1 MNENLIE
8 KELEILRDAVKNAE
22 KNLKQK
28 IINTPDIKNIINIVE
43 QFIIKKKLICYG
55 GTAINNIISA
65 EDQFY
70 DKTLEI
76 PDYDFFSDNAMEDAI
91 ELADIYYNNGY
102 EEVEAKAG
110 VHHGTYKVFVNF
122 IPIADITSISDTLYT
137 SLKKDAISVSNI
149 LYCPPNF
156 LRMLMYLELSRPSGN
171 ISRWEKVLK
180 RLTLLNKNYPL
191 KSKKCD
197 EIDIQRPYESNEDS
211 EHLYETIRNSF
222 IDQGLVFFGG
232 YANALY
238 SKYMP
243 KKIKTSLKKIPDFDV
258 LSEDPE
264 KTLLILKERLKTEGF
279 KKVKTKRH
287 EGMWEILSGHYEVTV
302 GNETVAFIYEPIA
315 CHSYN
320 IISES
325 GKKIKI
331 ATIDTMLSFYLTF
344 IYANKPYYDPQRIL
358 CMCQHLFDVQQS
370 NRLKQKGLLKR
381 FSIECYGNQKTI
393 ENMRSEK
400 NKKYNEL
407 KNKKKSREYNQW
419 FLNYRP
425 SNSKKGS
432 LKDVSVKKPKSN
444 SKSKSKSK
452 SKSDNNMDEISNI
465 LYSSE
470 KVKSKSVKKKPK
482 KAKKAKKKTKKKG
495 LFFTNS
501 LFHF

>member
-8 KELEILRDAVKNAE
+8 KELEILREAVKNAE
-22 KNLKQK
+22 KNVKQK

-43 QFIIKKKLICYG
+43 KFISKKKLICYG
-55 GTAINNIISA
+55 GTAINNIISS

-70 DKTLEI
+70 DKTLDI
-76 PDYDFFSDNAMEDAI
+76 PDYDFFSDNALEDAI
-91 ELADIYYNNGY
+91 ELADLYYNSGY
-102 EEVEAKAG
+102 DEVEAKAG

-122 IPIADITSISDTLYT
+122 IPIADITSISETLYL
-137 SLKKDAISVSNI
+137 SLKKEAISVSNI

-191 KSKKCD
+191 KSKKCF
-197 EIDIQRPYESNEDS
+197 EIDIQRPYESKEDP
-211 EHLYETIRNSF
+211 EYLYETIRNSF
-222 IDQGLVFFGG
+222 IDQGVVFFGG

-258 LSEDPE
+258 LSEDPD
-264 KTLLILKERLKTEGF
+264 KTLIILKERLKTEGF
-279 KKVKTKRH
+279 KKIKIIKH
-287 EGMWEILSGHYEVTV
+287 EGMWEILSSHYEIMV
-302 GNETVAFIYEPIA
+302 GNETVAFVYEPIA

-320 IISES
+320 VISEY

-358 CMCQHLFDVQQS
+358 CMCQHLFDVQQA
-370 NRLKQKGLLKR
+370 NRLSQKGLLKR
-381 FSIECYGNQKTI
+381 FSIECYGKQKTI
-393 ENMRSEK
+393 EDMRSER
-400 NKKYNEL
+400 NKKYGEL
-407 KNKKKSREYNQW
+407 KKKKKSIEYNQW

-425 SNSKKGS
+425 ANSKKGS
-432 LKDVSVKKPKSN
+432 LKDISVSKPKPKQMSKSLSVKSSVKSN
-444 SKSKSKSK
+444 NISKSRTYEKTQFSSEKSKSKK
-452 SKSDNNMDEISNI
+452 KPA
-465 LYSSE
+465 
-470 KVKSKSVKKKPK
+470 KKKK
-482 KAKKAKKKTKKKG
+482 KKKKTKK
-495 LFFTNS
+495 LFDYS
-501 LFHF
+501 LFRF